1 MRCGNDFRHRLD
13 MRGRDAPLL
22 HQIPDFQMIGSREAG
37 HRIQAQV
44 LSPPL
49 DHLVI
54 LVFYAAQSRRL
65 LLRQPMPL
73 PQLAESLPEEFRGSK
88 MIGHPCRL
96 GILDLKNTA
105 L

>member
-1 MRCGNDFRHRLD
+1 MWCGNDFRHLLD

-22 HQIPDFQMIGSREAG
+22 LQIPDFQTVGPREAG
-37 HRIQAQV
+37 HRVQAQV

-65 LLRQPMPL
+65 LLRQAMSV
-73 PQLAESLPEEFRGSK
+73 PQFAESLPEEFRGGK
-88 MIGHPCRL
+88 VIGHPCRL
-96 GILDLKNTA
+96 GILDQKNTA